1 MLDTIAEERFD
12 RLTRMARRLFGVDVA
27 LVSLVDENR
36 QWFKSCAGMELS
48 ETPRDISFF
57 AATPSW
63 AMAPLSSRCAAGR
76 ALCDNPWSPAHR
88 MSVLCGLPPARPGG
102 RKLGTLCIID
112 SKPRAFSDEDV
123 EMLVDLALMVE
134 REFSAIEWATVDELT
149 GLSNRRGFM
158 MLAQHSL
165 QLCTRQNIPAALV
178 FIDLDHLK
186 QVNDQLGHAEG
197 DWVLVTFAQHLMKA
211 FRSSDVVAR
220 LGGDEFLVLLT
231 NHSESRG
238 REGHGTP
245 AAGAG
250 CHQRSRSAGYDISF
264 SHGLVEFDPKRH
276 HTIGALISEGDS
288 LMYKTKKRG
297 AEPALRARSAAPS
310 PAPPCSPFL
319 HEDLAAFHR
328 HGFGRNRRL
337 LPALAVAQAGQAGV
351 AAAASGG
358 QPGAVCLAAHPARH
372 RWRGPRV
379 CGLWRGVYR
388 CGAGLALGGGRH
400 PPHGVG
406 WAGVLVALAGM
417 AIIMLQPTQTQKQR
431 SGRGQVG
438 PRKGRPRAWPG
449 VPSQIGSTQRS
460 RQRKA
465 QRLVD

>member
-1 MLDTIAEERFD
+1 MKTPDIPPDEDARLAELRSLNVLDTIAEERFD

-27 LVSLVDENR
+27 LVSLVDESR

-48 ETPRDISFF
+48 ETPRDISFCGHAILGDGAF
-57 AATPSW
+57 VIPD
-63 AMAPLSSRCAAGR
+63 
-76 ALCDNPWSPAHR
+76 ALQDERFCDNPLVA
-88 MSVLCGLPPARPGG
+88 GPPHVRFYAGCPLRGPGG

-165 QLCTRQNIPAALV
+165 LLCLRQNIPAALV

-231 NHSESRG
+231 NHSE
-238 REGHGTP
+238 
-245 AAGAG
+245 AAAE
-250 CHQRSRSAGYDISF
+250 SAMARLQQALDATNEAEARGYDISF
-264 SHGLVEFDPKRH
+264 SYGLVEFDPKRH

-288 LMYKTKKRG
+288 LMYKTKK
-297 AEPALRARSAAPS
+297 AR
-310 PAPPCSPFL
+310 
-319 HEDLAAFHR
+319 R
-328 HGFGRNRRL
+328 
-337 LPALAVAQAGQAGV
+337 
-351 AAAASGG
+351 
-358 QPGAVCLAAHPARH
+358 
-372 RWRGPRV
+372 
-379 CGLWRGVYR
+379 
-388 CGAGLALGGGRH
+388 
-400 PPHGVG
+400 
-406 WAGVLVALAGM
+406 
-417 AIIMLQPTQTQKQR
+417 
-431 SGRGQVG
+431 
-438 PRKGRPRAWPG
+438 
-449 VPSQIGSTQRS
+449 
-460 RQRKA
+460 
-465 QRLVD
+465 

>member
-1 MLDTIAEERFD
+1 MKTPDIPPDEDARLAELRSLNVLDTIAEERFD

-27 LVSLVDENR
+27 LVSLVDESR

-48 ETPRDISFF
+48 ETPRDISFCGHTILGDGAF
-57 AATPSW
+57 VIPD
-63 AMAPLSSRCAAGR
+63 
-76 ALCDNPWSPAHR
+76 ALQDERFCDNPMVA
-88 MSVLCGLPPARPGG
+88 GPPHVRFYAGCPLRGPGG

-231 NHSESRG
+231 NHSE
-238 REGHGTP
+238 
-245 AAGAG
+245 AAAE
-250 CHQRSRSAGYDISF
+250 SAMARLQQALDATNEAEARGYDISF
-264 SHGLVEFDPKRH
+264 SYGLVEFDPKRH

-288 LMYKTKKRG
+288 LMYKTKK
-297 AEPALRARSAAPS
+297 AR
-310 PAPPCSPFL
+310 
-319 HEDLAAFHR
+319 R
-328 HGFGRNRRL
+328 
-337 LPALAVAQAGQAGV
+337 
-351 AAAASGG
+351 
-358 QPGAVCLAAHPARH
+358 
-372 RWRGPRV
+372 
-379 CGLWRGVYR
+379 
-388 CGAGLALGGGRH
+388 
-400 PPHGVG
+400 
-406 WAGVLVALAGM
+406 
-417 AIIMLQPTQTQKQR
+417 
-431 SGRGQVG
+431 
-438 PRKGRPRAWPG
+438 
-449 VPSQIGSTQRS
+449 
-460 RQRKA
+460 
-465 QRLVD
+465 

>member
-1 MLDTIAEERFD
+1 MKTPDIPPDEDARLAELRSLNVLDTIAEERFD

-48 ETPRDISFF
+48 ETPRDISFCGHAILGDGAFVIPDALQDERF
-57 AATPSW
+57 A
-63 AMAPLSSRCAAGR
+63 
-76 ALCDNPWSPAHR
+76 DNPLVA
-88 MSVLCGLPPARPGG
+88 GPPHVRFYAGCPLRGPGG

-211 FRSSDVVAR
+211 FRGSDVVAR

-231 NHSESRG
+231 NHSKAAAESAMARLQQALDATNEAEA
-238 REGHGTP
+238 R
-245 AAGAG
+245 
-250 CHQRSRSAGYDISF
+250 GYDISF
-264 SHGLVEFDPKRH
+264 SYGLVEFDPKRH

-288 LMYKTKKRG
+288 LMYKTKK
-297 AEPALRARSAAPS
+297 AR
-310 PAPPCSPFL
+310 
-319 HEDLAAFHR
+319 R
-328 HGFGRNRRL
+328 
-337 LPALAVAQAGQAGV
+337 
-351 AAAASGG
+351 
-358 QPGAVCLAAHPARH
+358 
-372 RWRGPRV
+372 
-379 CGLWRGVYR
+379 
-388 CGAGLALGGGRH
+388 
-400 PPHGVG
+400 
-406 WAGVLVALAGM
+406 
-417 AIIMLQPTQTQKQR
+417 
-431 SGRGQVG
+431 
-438 PRKGRPRAWPG
+438 
-449 VPSQIGSTQRS
+449 
-460 RQRKA
+460 
-465 QRLVD
+465 

>member
-1 MLDTIAEERFD
+1 MKTPDIPPDEDARLAELRSLNVLDTIAEERFD
-12 RLTRMARRLFGVDVA
+12 RLTRMAKRLFGVDVA

-48 ETPRDISFF
+48 ETPRNISFCGHAILGDGAFVIPDALQDERF
-57 AATPSW
+57 A
-63 AMAPLSSRCAAGR
+63 
-76 ALCDNPWSPAHR
+76 DNPLVA
-88 MSVLCGLPPARPGG
+88 GPPHVRFYAGCPLRGPGG

-178 FIDLDHLK
+178 FIDLDYLK

-231 NHSESRG
+231 NHSKAAAESAMARLQQALDATNEAQA
-238 REGHGTP
+238 R
-245 AAGAG
+245 
-250 CHQRSRSAGYDISF
+250 GYDISF
-264 SHGLVEFDPKRH
+264 SYGLVEFDPKRH

-288 LMYKTKKRG
+288 LMYKTKK
-297 AEPALRARSAAPS
+297 AR
-310 PAPPCSPFL
+310 
-319 HEDLAAFHR
+319 R
-328 HGFGRNRRL
+328 
-337 LPALAVAQAGQAGV
+337 
-351 AAAASGG
+351 
-358 QPGAVCLAAHPARH
+358 
-372 RWRGPRV
+372 
-379 CGLWRGVYR
+379 
-388 CGAGLALGGGRH
+388 
-400 PPHGVG
+400 
-406 WAGVLVALAGM
+406 
-417 AIIMLQPTQTQKQR
+417 
-431 SGRGQVG
+431 
-438 PRKGRPRAWPG
+438 
-449 VPSQIGSTQRS
+449 
-460 RQRKA
+460 
-465 QRLVD
+465 

>member
-1 MLDTIAEERFD
+1 MKTPDIPPDEDARLAELRSLNVLDTIAEERFD

-27 LVSLVDENR
+27 LVSLVDESR

-48 ETPRDISFF
+48 ETPRDISFCGHAILGDGAF
-57 AATPSW
+57 VIPD
-63 AMAPLSSRCAAGR
+63 
-76 ALCDNPWSPAHR
+76 ALQDERFCDNPLVA
-88 MSVLCGLPPARPGG
+88 GPPHVRFYAGCPLRGPGG

-231 NHSESRG
+231 NHSE
-238 REGHGTP
+238 
-245 AAGAG
+245 AAAEKAMARL
-250 CHQRSRSAGYDISF
+250 QQALDATNEAEARGYDISF
-264 SHGLVEFDPKRH
+264 SYGLVEFDPKRH

-288 LMYKTKKRG
+288 LMYKTKK
-297 AEPALRARSAAPS
+297 AR
-310 PAPPCSPFL
+310 
-319 HEDLAAFHR
+319 R
-328 HGFGRNRRL
+328 
-337 LPALAVAQAGQAGV
+337 
-351 AAAASGG
+351 
-358 QPGAVCLAAHPARH
+358 
-372 RWRGPRV
+372 
-379 CGLWRGVYR
+379 
-388 CGAGLALGGGRH
+388 
-400 PPHGVG
+400 
-406 WAGVLVALAGM
+406 
-417 AIIMLQPTQTQKQR
+417 
-431 SGRGQVG
+431 
-438 PRKGRPRAWPG
+438 
-449 VPSQIGSTQRS
+449 
-460 RQRKA
+460 
-465 QRLVD
+465 

>member
-1 MLDTIAEERFD
+1 MKTPDIPPDEDARLAELRSLNVLDTIAEERFD

-48 ETPRDISFF
+48 ETPRDISFCGHAILGDGAF
-57 AATPSW
+57 VIPD
-63 AMAPLSSRCAAGR
+63 
-76 ALCDNPWSPAHR
+76 ALQDERFCDNPMVA
-88 MSVLCGLPPARPGG
+88 GPPHVRFYAGCPLRGPGG

-231 NHSESRG
+231 DHSE
-238 REGHGTP
+238 
-245 AAGAG
+245 AAAEKAMARL
-250 CHQRSRSAGYDISF
+250 QQALDATNEAQARGYDISF
-264 SHGLVEFDPKRH
+264 SYGLVEFDPKRH

-288 LMYKTKKRG
+288 LMYKTKH
-297 AEPALRARSAAPS
+297 AR
-310 PAPPCSPFL
+310 
-319 HEDLAAFHR
+319 R
-328 HGFGRNRRL
+328 
-337 LPALAVAQAGQAGV
+337 
-351 AAAASGG
+351 
-358 QPGAVCLAAHPARH
+358 
-372 RWRGPRV
+372 
-379 CGLWRGVYR
+379 
-388 CGAGLALGGGRH
+388 
-400 PPHGVG
+400 
-406 WAGVLVALAGM
+406 
-417 AIIMLQPTQTQKQR
+417 
-431 SGRGQVG
+431 
-438 PRKGRPRAWPG
+438 
-449 VPSQIGSTQRS
+449 
-460 RQRKA
+460 
-465 QRLVD
+465 

>member
-1 MLDTIAEERFD
+1 MKTPDIPPDEDARLAELRSLNVLDTIAEERFD

-48 ETPRDISFF
+48 ETPRDISFCGHAILGDSAF
-57 AATPSW
+57 VIPD
-63 AMAPLSSRCAAGR
+63 
-76 ALCDNPWSPAHR
+76 ALQDERFCDNPMVA
-88 MSVLCGLPPARPGG
+88 GPPHVRFYAGCPLRGPGG
-102 RKLGTLCIID
+102 RKLGTLCINH

-165 QLCTRQNIPAALV
+165 HLCMRQNIPAALV

-231 NHSESRG
+231 NHSKAAAESAMARLQQALDATNEAEA
-238 REGHGTP
+238 R
-245 AAGAG
+245 
-250 CHQRSRSAGYDISF
+250 GYDISF

-288 LMYKTKKRG
+288 LMYKTKK
-297 AEPALRARSAAPS
+297 AR
-310 PAPPCSPFL
+310 
-319 HEDLAAFHR
+319 R
-328 HGFGRNRRL
+328 
-337 LPALAVAQAGQAGV
+337 
-351 AAAASGG
+351 
-358 QPGAVCLAAHPARH
+358 
-372 RWRGPRV
+372 
-379 CGLWRGVYR
+379 
-388 CGAGLALGGGRH
+388 
-400 PPHGVG
+400 
-406 WAGVLVALAGM
+406 
-417 AIIMLQPTQTQKQR
+417 
-431 SGRGQVG
+431 
-438 PRKGRPRAWPG
+438 
-449 VPSQIGSTQRS
+449 
-460 RQRKA
+460 
-465 QRLVD
+465 

>member
-1 MLDTIAEERFD
+1 MKTPDIPPDEDARLAELRSLNVLDTIAEERFD

-48 ETPRDISFF
+48 ETPRDISFCGHAILGDGAF
-57 AATPSW
+57 VIPD
-63 AMAPLSSRCAAGR
+63 
-76 ALCDNPWSPAHR
+76 ALQDERFCDNPMVA
-88 MSVLCGLPPARPGG
+88 GPPHVRFYAGCPLRGPGG

-165 QLCTRQNIPAALV
+165 QLCMRQNIPAALV

-231 NHSESRG
+231 NHSKAAAESAMARLQQALDATNEAEA
-238 REGHGTP
+238 R
-245 AAGAG
+245 
-250 CHQRSRSAGYDISF
+250 GYDISF
-264 SHGLVEFDPKRH
+264 SYGLVEFDPKRH
-276 HTIGALISEGDS
+276 PTIGALISEGDS
-288 LMYKTKKRG
+288 LMYKTKH
-297 AEPALRARSAAPS
+297 AR
-310 PAPPCSPFL
+310 
-319 HEDLAAFHR
+319 R
-328 HGFGRNRRL
+328 
-337 LPALAVAQAGQAGV
+337 
-351 AAAASGG
+351 
-358 QPGAVCLAAHPARH
+358 
-372 RWRGPRV
+372 
-379 CGLWRGVYR
+379 
-388 CGAGLALGGGRH
+388 
-400 PPHGVG
+400 
-406 WAGVLVALAGM
+406 
-417 AIIMLQPTQTQKQR
+417 
-431 SGRGQVG
+431 
-438 PRKGRPRAWPG
+438 
-449 VPSQIGSTQRS
+449 
-460 RQRKA
+460 
-465 QRLVD
+465 

>member
-1 MLDTIAEERFD
+1 MKTPDIPPDEDARLAELRSLNVLDTIAEERFD

-48 ETPRDISFF
+48 ETPRDISFCGHAILGDGTF
-57 AATPSW
+57 VIPD
-63 AMAPLSSRCAAGR
+63 MLQDERF
-76 ALCDNPWSPAHR
+76 CDNPLVAD
-88 MSVLCGLPPARPGG
+88 PPHVRFYAGCPLRGPGG

-231 NHSESRG
+231 NHSKAAAESAMARLQQALDATNEAEA
-238 REGHGTP
+238 R
-245 AAGAG
+245 
-250 CHQRSRSAGYDISF
+250 GYDISF
-264 SHGLVEFDPKRH
+264 SYGLVEFDPKRH

-288 LMYKTKKRG
+288 LMYKTKK
-297 AEPALRARSAAPS
+297 AR
-310 PAPPCSPFL
+310 
-319 HEDLAAFHR
+319 R
-328 HGFGRNRRL
+328 
-337 LPALAVAQAGQAGV
+337 
-351 AAAASGG
+351 
-358 QPGAVCLAAHPARH
+358 
-372 RWRGPRV
+372 
-379 CGLWRGVYR
+379 
-388 CGAGLALGGGRH
+388 
-400 PPHGVG
+400 
-406 WAGVLVALAGM
+406 
-417 AIIMLQPTQTQKQR
+417 
-431 SGRGQVG
+431 
-438 PRKGRPRAWPG
+438 
-449 VPSQIGSTQRS
+449 
-460 RQRKA
+460 
-465 QRLVD
+465 

>member
-1 MLDTIAEERFD
+1 MKTPDIPPDEDARLAELRSLNVLDTIAEERFD

-48 ETPRDISFF
+48 ETPRDISFCGHAILGDGAF
-57 AATPSW
+57 VIPD
-63 AMAPLSSRCAAGR
+63 
-76 ALCDNPWSPAHR
+76 ALQDERFCDNPMVA
-88 MSVLCGLPPARPGG
+88 GPPHVRFYAGCPLRGPGG

-231 NHSESRG
+231 NHSE
-238 REGHGTP
+238 
-245 AAGAG
+245 AAAEKAVARL
-250 CHQRSRSAGYDISF
+250 QRALDATNEAKARGYDISF
-264 SHGLVEFDPKRH
+264 SYGLVEFDPKRH

-288 LMYKTKKRG
+288 LMYKTK
-297 AEPALRARSAAPS
+297 EAR
-310 PAPPCSPFL
+310 
-319 HEDLAAFHR
+319 R
-328 HGFGRNRRL
+328 
-337 LPALAVAQAGQAGV
+337 
-351 AAAASGG
+351 
-358 QPGAVCLAAHPARH
+358 
-372 RWRGPRV
+372 
-379 CGLWRGVYR
+379 
-388 CGAGLALGGGRH
+388 
-400 PPHGVG
+400 
-406 WAGVLVALAGM
+406 
-417 AIIMLQPTQTQKQR
+417 
-431 SGRGQVG
+431 
-438 PRKGRPRAWPG
+438 
-449 VPSQIGSTQRS
+449 
-460 RQRKA
+460 
-465 QRLVD
+465 

>member
-1 MLDTIAEERFD
+1 MKTPDIPPDEDARLAELRSLNVLDTIAEERFD

-27 LVSLVDENR
+27 LVSLVDESR

-48 ETPRDISFF
+48 ETPRDISFCGHAILGDGAFVIPDALQDERF
-57 AATPSW
+57 A
-63 AMAPLSSRCAAGR
+63 
-76 ALCDNPWSPAHR
+76 DNPLVA
-88 MSVLCGLPPARPGG
+88 GPPHVRFYAGCPLRGPGG

-178 FIDLDHLK
+178 FIDLDYLK

-231 NHSESRG
+231 NHSE
-238 REGHGTP
+238 
-245 AAGAG
+245 AAAE
-250 CHQRSRSAGYDISF
+250 SAMARLQQALDATNEAEARGYDISF
-264 SHGLVEFDPKRH
+264 SYGLVEFDPKRH

-288 LMYKTKKRG
+288 LMYKTKK
-297 AEPALRARSAAPS
+297 AR
-310 PAPPCSPFL
+310 
-319 HEDLAAFHR
+319 R
-328 HGFGRNRRL
+328 
-337 LPALAVAQAGQAGV
+337 
-351 AAAASGG
+351 
-358 QPGAVCLAAHPARH
+358 
-372 RWRGPRV
+372 
-379 CGLWRGVYR
+379 
-388 CGAGLALGGGRH
+388 
-400 PPHGVG
+400 
-406 WAGVLVALAGM
+406 
-417 AIIMLQPTQTQKQR
+417 
-431 SGRGQVG
+431 
-438 PRKGRPRAWPG
+438 
-449 VPSQIGSTQRS
+449 
-460 RQRKA
+460 
-465 QRLVD
+465 

>member
-1 MLDTIAEERFD
+1 MKTPDIPPDEDARLAELCSLNVLDTIAEERFD

-48 ETPRDISFF
+48 ETPRDISFCGHTILGDGAF
-57 AATPSW
+57 VIPD
-63 AMAPLSSRCAAGR
+63 
-76 ALCDNPWSPAHR
+76 ALQDERFCDNPMVA
-88 MSVLCGLPPARPGG
+88 GPPHVRFYAGCPLRGPGG

-231 NHSESRG
+231 NHSKAAAESAMARLQQALDATNEAEA
-238 REGHGTP
+238 R
-245 AAGAG
+245 
-250 CHQRSRSAGYDISF
+250 GYDISC
-264 SHGLVEFDPKRH
+264 SHGLVEFEPKRH

-288 LMYKTKKRG
+288 LMYKTKK
-297 AEPALRARSAAPS
+297 AR
-310 PAPPCSPFL
+310 
-319 HEDLAAFHR
+319 R
-328 HGFGRNRRL
+328 
-337 LPALAVAQAGQAGV
+337 
-351 AAAASGG
+351 
-358 QPGAVCLAAHPARH
+358 
-372 RWRGPRV
+372 
-379 CGLWRGVYR
+379 
-388 CGAGLALGGGRH
+388 
-400 PPHGVG
+400 
-406 WAGVLVALAGM
+406 
-417 AIIMLQPTQTQKQR
+417 
-431 SGRGQVG
+431 
-438 PRKGRPRAWPG
+438 
-449 VPSQIGSTQRS
+449 
-460 RQRKA
+460 
-465 QRLVD
+465 

>member
-1 MLDTIAEERFD
+1 MKTPDIPPDEDARLAELRSLNVLDTIAEERFD

-48 ETPRDISFF
+48 ETPRDISFCGHAILGDSAF
-57 AATPSW
+57 VIPD
-63 AMAPLSSRCAAGR
+63 
-76 ALCDNPWSPAHR
+76 ALQDERFCDNPLVA
-88 MSVLCGLPPARPGG
+88 GPPHVRFYAGCPLRGPGG

-231 NHSESRG
+231 NHSE
-238 REGHGTP
+238 
-245 AAGAG
+245 AAAE
-250 CHQRSRSAGYDISF
+250 SAMARLQQALDATNEAEARGYDISF
-264 SHGLVEFDPKRH
+264 SYGLVEFDPKRH

-288 LMYKTKKRG
+288 LMYKTKK
-297 AEPALRARSAAPS
+297 AR
-310 PAPPCSPFL
+310 
-319 HEDLAAFHR
+319 R
-328 HGFGRNRRL
+328 
-337 LPALAVAQAGQAGV
+337 
-351 AAAASGG
+351 
-358 QPGAVCLAAHPARH
+358 
-372 RWRGPRV
+372 
-379 CGLWRGVYR
+379 
-388 CGAGLALGGGRH
+388 
-400 PPHGVG
+400 
-406 WAGVLVALAGM
+406 
-417 AIIMLQPTQTQKQR
+417 
-431 SGRGQVG
+431 
-438 PRKGRPRAWPG
+438 
-449 VPSQIGSTQRS
+449 
-460 RQRKA
+460 
-465 QRLVD
+465 

>member
-1 MLDTIAEERFD
+1 MKTPDIPPDEDARLAELRSLNVLDTIAEERFD

-48 ETPRDISFF
+48 ETPRDISFCGHAILGDGAFVIPDALQDERF
-57 AATPSW
+57 A
-63 AMAPLSSRCAAGR
+63 
-76 ALCDNPWSPAHR
+76 DNPLVA
-88 MSVLCGLPPARPGG
+88 GPPHVRFYAGCPLRGPGG

-231 NHSESRG
+231 NHSE
-238 REGHGTP
+238 
-245 AAGAG
+245 AAAE
-250 CHQRSRSAGYDISF
+250 SAMARLQQALDATNEAEARGYDISF
-264 SHGLVEFDPKRH
+264 SYGLVEFDPKRH

-288 LMYKTKKRG
+288 LMYKTKK
-297 AEPALRARSAAPS
+297 AR
-310 PAPPCSPFL
+310 
-319 HEDLAAFHR
+319 R
-328 HGFGRNRRL
+328 
-337 LPALAVAQAGQAGV
+337 
-351 AAAASGG
+351 
-358 QPGAVCLAAHPARH
+358 
-372 RWRGPRV
+372 
-379 CGLWRGVYR
+379 
-388 CGAGLALGGGRH
+388 
-400 PPHGVG
+400 
-406 WAGVLVALAGM
+406 
-417 AIIMLQPTQTQKQR
+417 
-431 SGRGQVG
+431 
-438 PRKGRPRAWPG
+438 
-449 VPSQIGSTQRS
+449 
-460 RQRKA
+460 
-465 QRLVD
+465 

>member
-1 MLDTIAEERFD
+1 MKTPDIPPDEDARLAELRSLNVLDTIAEERFD
-12 RLTRMARRLFGVDVA
+12 RLTRMAKRLFGVDVA

-48 ETPRDISFF
+48 ETPRDISFCGHAILGDGAF
-57 AATPSW
+57 VIPD
-63 AMAPLSSRCAAGR
+63 
-76 ALCDNPWSPAHR
+76 ALQDERFCDNPL
-88 MSVLCGLPPARPGG
+88 VTGPPHVRFYAGCPLRGPGG

-165 QLCTRQNIPAALV
+165 LLCMRQNIPAALV

-231 NHSESRG
+231 NHSE
-238 REGHGTP
+238 
-245 AAGAG
+245 AAAE
-250 CHQRSRSAGYDISF
+250 SAMARLQQALDATNEAEARGYDISF
-264 SHGLVEFDPKRH
+264 SYGLVEFDPKRH

-288 LMYKTKKRG
+288 LMYKTKK
-297 AEPALRARSAAPS
+297 AR
-310 PAPPCSPFL
+310 
-319 HEDLAAFHR
+319 R
-328 HGFGRNRRL
+328 
-337 LPALAVAQAGQAGV
+337 
-351 AAAASGG
+351 
-358 QPGAVCLAAHPARH
+358 
-372 RWRGPRV
+372 
-379 CGLWRGVYR
+379 
-388 CGAGLALGGGRH
+388 
-400 PPHGVG
+400 
-406 WAGVLVALAGM
+406 
-417 AIIMLQPTQTQKQR
+417 
-431 SGRGQVG
+431 
-438 PRKGRPRAWPG
+438 
-449 VPSQIGSTQRS
+449 
-460 RQRKA
+460 
-465 QRLVD
+465 

>member
-1 MLDTIAEERFD
+1 MKTPDIPPDEDARLAELRSLNVLDTIAEERFD

-48 ETPRDISFF
+48 ETPRDISFCGHTILGDGAF
-57 AATPSW
+57 VIPD
-63 AMAPLSSRCAAGR
+63 
-76 ALCDNPWSPAHR
+76 ALQDERFCDNPMVA
-88 MSVLCGLPPARPGG
+88 GPPHVRFYAGCPLRGPGG

-165 QLCTRQNIPAALV
+165 QLCMRQNIPAALV

-231 NHSESRG
+231 NHSE
-238 REGHGTP
+238 
-245 AAGAG
+245 AAAEKAMARL
-250 CHQRSRSAGYDISF
+250 QRALDATNEAQARGYDISF
-264 SHGLVEFDPKRH
+264 SYGLVEFDPKRH

-288 LMYKTKKRG
+288 LMYKTKK
-297 AEPALRARSAAPS
+297 AR
-310 PAPPCSPFL
+310 
-319 HEDLAAFHR
+319 R
-328 HGFGRNRRL
+328 
-337 LPALAVAQAGQAGV
+337 
-351 AAAASGG
+351 
-358 QPGAVCLAAHPARH
+358 
-372 RWRGPRV
+372 
-379 CGLWRGVYR
+379 
-388 CGAGLALGGGRH
+388 
-400 PPHGVG
+400 
-406 WAGVLVALAGM
+406 
-417 AIIMLQPTQTQKQR
+417 
-431 SGRGQVG
+431 
-438 PRKGRPRAWPG
+438 
-449 VPSQIGSTQRS
+449 
-460 RQRKA
+460 
-465 QRLVD
+465 

>member
-1 MLDTIAEERFD
+1 MKTPDSPPDEDARLAELRSLNVLDTIAEERFD
-12 RLTRMARRLFGVDVA
+12 RIAGMAGRLFGVDGA
-27 LVSLVDENR
+27 LVTLVDENR

-48 ETPRDISFF
+48 ETPRDISFCGHAILGDGTF
-57 AATPSW
+57 VIPD
-63 AMAPLSSRCAAGR
+63 MLQDERF
-76 ALCDNPWSPAHR
+76 CDNPLVAD
-88 MSVLCGLPPARPGG
+88 PPHVRFYAGCPLRGPGG

-231 NHSESRG
+231 NHSE
-238 REGHGTP
+238 
-245 AAGAG
+245 AAAE
-250 CHQRSRSAGYDISF
+250 SAMARLQQALDATNEAEARGYDISF

-288 LMYKTKKRG
+288 LMYKTKH
-297 AEPALRARSAAPS
+297 AR
-310 PAPPCSPFL
+310 
-319 HEDLAAFHR
+319 R
-328 HGFGRNRRL
+328 
-337 LPALAVAQAGQAGV
+337 
-351 AAAASGG
+351 
-358 QPGAVCLAAHPARH
+358 
-372 RWRGPRV
+372 
-379 CGLWRGVYR
+379 
-388 CGAGLALGGGRH
+388 
-400 PPHGVG
+400 
-406 WAGVLVALAGM
+406 
-417 AIIMLQPTQTQKQR
+417 
-431 SGRGQVG
+431 
-438 PRKGRPRAWPG
+438 
-449 VPSQIGSTQRS
+449 
-460 RQRKA
+460 
-465 QRLVD
+465 

>member
-1 MLDTIAEERFD
+1 MKPPDIPPDEDARLAELRSLNVLDTIAEERFD
-12 RLTRMARRLFGVDVA
+12 RLTRMAKRLFGVDVA

-48 ETPRDISFF
+48 ETPRDISFCGHTILGDGAF
-57 AATPSW
+57 VIPD
-63 AMAPLSSRCAAGR
+63 
-76 ALCDNPWSPAHR
+76 ALQDERFCDNPMVA
-88 MSVLCGLPPARPGG
+88 GPPHVRFYAGCPLRGPGG

-231 NHSESRG
+231 NHSE
-238 REGHGTP
+238 
-245 AAGAG
+245 AAAE
-250 CHQRSRSAGYDISF
+250 SAMARLQQALDATNEAQARGYDISF
-264 SHGLVEFDPKRH
+264 SYGLVEFDPKRH

-288 LMYKTKKRG
+288 LMYKTKK
-297 AEPALRARSAAPS
+297 AR
-310 PAPPCSPFL
+310 
-319 HEDLAAFHR
+319 R
-328 HGFGRNRRL
+328 
-337 LPALAVAQAGQAGV
+337 
-351 AAAASGG
+351 
-358 QPGAVCLAAHPARH
+358 
-372 RWRGPRV
+372 
-379 CGLWRGVYR
+379 
-388 CGAGLALGGGRH
+388 
-400 PPHGVG
+400 
-406 WAGVLVALAGM
+406 
-417 AIIMLQPTQTQKQR
+417 
-431 SGRGQVG
+431 
-438 PRKGRPRAWPG
+438 
-449 VPSQIGSTQRS
+449 
-460 RQRKA
+460 
-465 QRLVD
+465 

>member
-48 ETPRDISFF
+48 ETPRDISFCGHAILGDGAF
-57 AATPSW
+57 VIPD
-63 AMAPLSSRCAAGR
+63 
-76 ALCDNPWSPAHR
+76 ALQDERFCDNPLVA
-88 MSVLCGLPPARPGG
+88 GPPHVRFYAGCPLRGPGG

-231 NHSESRG
+231 NHSE
-238 REGHGTP
+238 
-245 AAGAG
+245 AAAE
-250 CHQRSRSAGYDISF
+250 SAMARLQQALDATNEAEARGYDISF
-264 SHGLVEFDPKRH
+264 SYGLVEFDPKRH

-288 LMYKTKKRG
+288 LMYKTKK
-297 AEPALRARSAAPS
+297 AR
-310 PAPPCSPFL
+310 
-319 HEDLAAFHR
+319 R
-328 HGFGRNRRL
+328 
-337 LPALAVAQAGQAGV
+337 
-351 AAAASGG
+351 
-358 QPGAVCLAAHPARH
+358 
-372 RWRGPRV
+372 
-379 CGLWRGVYR
+379 
-388 CGAGLALGGGRH
+388 
-400 PPHGVG
+400 
-406 WAGVLVALAGM
+406 
-417 AIIMLQPTQTQKQR
+417 
-431 SGRGQVG
+431 
-438 PRKGRPRAWPG
+438 
-449 VPSQIGSTQRS
+449 
-460 RQRKA
+460 
-465 QRLVD
+465 

>member
-1 MLDTIAEERFD
+1 MKTPDIPPDEDARLAELRSLNVLDTIAEERFD

-48 ETPRDISFF
+48 ETPRDISFCGHAILGDGAF
-57 AATPSW
+57 VIPD
-63 AMAPLSSRCAAGR
+63 
-76 ALCDNPWSPAHR
+76 ALQDERFCDNPLVA
-88 MSVLCGLPPARPGG
+88 GPPHVRFYAGCPLRGPGG

-231 NHSESRG
+231 NHSE
-238 REGHGTP
+238 
-245 AAGAG
+245 AAAE
-250 CHQRSRSAGYDISF
+250 SAMARLQQALDATNEAEARGYDISF
-264 SHGLVEFDPKRH
+264 SYGLVEFDPKRH

-288 LMYKTKKRG
+288 LMYKTKK
-297 AEPALRARSAAPS
+297 AR
-310 PAPPCSPFL
+310 
-319 HEDLAAFHR
+319 R
-328 HGFGRNRRL
+328 
-337 LPALAVAQAGQAGV
+337 
-351 AAAASGG
+351 
-358 QPGAVCLAAHPARH
+358 
-372 RWRGPRV
+372 
-379 CGLWRGVYR
+379 
-388 CGAGLALGGGRH
+388 
-400 PPHGVG
+400 
-406 WAGVLVALAGM
+406 
-417 AIIMLQPTQTQKQR
+417 
-431 SGRGQVG
+431 
-438 PRKGRPRAWPG
+438 
-449 VPSQIGSTQRS
+449 
-460 RQRKA
+460 
-465 QRLVD
+465 

>member
-1 MLDTIAEERFD
+1 MKTPDIPPDEDARLAELRSLNVLDTIAEERFD

-27 LVSLVDENR
+27 LVSLVDESR

-48 ETPRDISFF
+48 ETPRDISFCGHAILGDGAF
-57 AATPSW
+57 VIPD
-63 AMAPLSSRCAAGR
+63 
-76 ALCDNPWSPAHR
+76 ALQDERFCDNPMVA
-88 MSVLCGLPPARPGG
+88 GPPHVRFYAGCPLRGPGG

-231 NHSESRG
+231 NHSKAAAESAMARLQQALDATNEAEA
-238 REGHGTP
+238 R
-245 AAGAG
+245 
-250 CHQRSRSAGYDISF
+250 GYDISF
-264 SHGLVEFDPKRH
+264 SYGLVEFDPKRH

-288 LMYKTKKRG
+288 LMYKTKK
-297 AEPALRARSAAPS
+297 AR
-310 PAPPCSPFL
+310 
-319 HEDLAAFHR
+319 R
-328 HGFGRNRRL
+328 
-337 LPALAVAQAGQAGV
+337 
-351 AAAASGG
+351 
-358 QPGAVCLAAHPARH
+358 
-372 RWRGPRV
+372 
-379 CGLWRGVYR
+379 
-388 CGAGLALGGGRH
+388 
-400 PPHGVG
+400 
-406 WAGVLVALAGM
+406 
-417 AIIMLQPTQTQKQR
+417 
-431 SGRGQVG
+431 
-438 PRKGRPRAWPG
+438 
-449 VPSQIGSTQRS
+449 
-460 RQRKA
+460 
-465 QRLVD
+465 

>member
-1 MLDTIAEERFD
+1 MKTPDIPPDEDARLAELRSLNVLDTIAEERFD

-48 ETPRDISFF
+48 ETPRDISFCGHAILGDGAFVIPDALQDERF
-57 AATPSW
+57 A
-63 AMAPLSSRCAAGR
+63 
-76 ALCDNPWSPAHR
+76 DNPLVA
-88 MSVLCGLPPARPGG
+88 GPPHVRFYAGCPLRGPGG

-231 NHSESRG
+231 NHSKAAAESAMARLQQALDATNEAEA
-238 REGHGTP
+238 R
-245 AAGAG
+245 
-250 CHQRSRSAGYDISF
+250 GYDISF
-264 SHGLVEFDPKRH
+264 SYGLVEFDPKRH

-288 LMYKTKKRG
+288 LMYKTKK
-297 AEPALRARSAAPS
+297 AR
-310 PAPPCSPFL
+310 
-319 HEDLAAFHR
+319 R
-328 HGFGRNRRL
+328 
-337 LPALAVAQAGQAGV
+337 
-351 AAAASGG
+351 
-358 QPGAVCLAAHPARH
+358 
-372 RWRGPRV
+372 
-379 CGLWRGVYR
+379 
-388 CGAGLALGGGRH
+388 
-400 PPHGVG
+400 
-406 WAGVLVALAGM
+406 
-417 AIIMLQPTQTQKQR
+417 
-431 SGRGQVG
+431 
-438 PRKGRPRAWPG
+438 
-449 VPSQIGSTQRS
+449 
-460 RQRKA
+460 
-465 QRLVD
+465 

>member
-1 MLDTIAEERFD
+1 MKTPDIPPDEDARLAELRSLNVLDTIAEERFD

-48 ETPRDISFF
+48 ETPRDISFCGHAILGDSAFVIPDALQDERF
-57 AATPSW
+57 A
-63 AMAPLSSRCAAGR
+63 
-76 ALCDNPWSPAHR
+76 DNPLVA
-88 MSVLCGLPPARPGG
+88 GPPHVRFYAGCPLRGPGG

-178 FIDLDHLK
+178 FIDLDYLK

-231 NHSESRG
+231 NHSE
-238 REGHGTP
+238 
-245 AAGAG
+245 AAAEKAMARL
-250 CHQRSRSAGYDISF
+250 QQALDATNEAEARGYDISF
-264 SHGLVEFDPKRH
+264 SYGLVEFDPKRH

-288 LMYKTKKRG
+288 LMYKTKH
-297 AEPALRARSAAPS
+297 AR
-310 PAPPCSPFL
+310 
-319 HEDLAAFHR
+319 R
-328 HGFGRNRRL
+328 
-337 LPALAVAQAGQAGV
+337 
-351 AAAASGG
+351 
-358 QPGAVCLAAHPARH
+358 
-372 RWRGPRV
+372 
-379 CGLWRGVYR
+379 
-388 CGAGLALGGGRH
+388 
-400 PPHGVG
+400 
-406 WAGVLVALAGM
+406 
-417 AIIMLQPTQTQKQR
+417 
-431 SGRGQVG
+431 
-438 PRKGRPRAWPG
+438 
-449 VPSQIGSTQRS
+449 
-460 RQRKA
+460 
-465 QRLVD
+465 